1 MINKESILFK
11 IFLIFVGI
19 ILIFPIG
26 RSQVNDSTFRYHY
39 ETVKMDSTF
48 DNPVD
53 LTMDTYIE
61 TNRSKMGKE
70 LEIVIGESASELPRY
85 KPQSPLSNFLV
96 DQLFIY
102 ASQYLQINNSN
113 DSIDIALLN
122 LGGIRASMN
131 AGKIKVENIYQ
142 IAPFDN
148 YFVLVYIKGSE
159 LKKMYKKFTE
169 KDMGIL
175 ANSQMVFQNGRIISY
190 SIQGKPIQ
198 DDKTYVMATI
208 DFLSNGGDGYL
219 ENIKVEKVDYTG
231 ILIRDI
237 YIQQIQKIT
246 ASGKKVESKMDQRV
260 IIKPTP

>member
-1 MINKESILFK
+1 
-11 IFLIFVGI
+11 
-19 ILIFPIG
+19 
-26 RSQVNDSTFRYHY
+26 
-39 ETVKMDSTF
+39 
-48 DNPVD
+48 
-53 LTMDTYIE
+53 
-61 TNRSKMGKE
+61 
-70 LEIVIGESASELPRY
+70 
-85 KPQSPLSNFLV
+85 V
-96 DQLFIY
+96 DQLYLY
-102 ASQYLQINNSN
+102 ASQYLKNNNSS
-113 DSIDIALLN
+113 DSIDLAMLN

-131 AGKIKVENIYQ
+131 AGKIKIETMYQ

-175 ANSQMVFQNGRIISY
+175 AHSQMVFQNGRIISY

-198 DDKTYVMATI
+198 DEQVYILATI

-219 ENIKVEKVDYTG
+219 ENIKVEKVDFTG

-237 YIQQIQKIT
+237 YIQQIQKMT
-246 ASGKKVESKMDQRV
+246 DSGRKVEGKMDQRV

>member
-1 MINKESILFK
+1 MFIKKFRLFK
-11 IFLIFVGI
+11 IPLLLIGF
-19 ILIFPIG
+19 IFFFSLG
-26 RSQVNDSTFRYHY
+26 KSQESTPKFRYQY

-70 LEIVIGESASELPRY
+70 LDIVIGESASELPRY

-96 DQLFIY
+96 DQLYIY
-102 ASQYLQINNSN
+102 ASQYLQNNNNN

-122 LGGIRASMN
+122 LGGIRASMS
-131 AGKIKVENIYQ
+131 AGKIKVETMYQ

-175 ANSQMVFQNGRIISY
+175 SHSQMVFQNGRITSF

-198 DDKTYVMATI
+198 DEQIYVLATI

-246 ASGKKVESKMDQRV
+246 DAGRKVEGKMDQRV